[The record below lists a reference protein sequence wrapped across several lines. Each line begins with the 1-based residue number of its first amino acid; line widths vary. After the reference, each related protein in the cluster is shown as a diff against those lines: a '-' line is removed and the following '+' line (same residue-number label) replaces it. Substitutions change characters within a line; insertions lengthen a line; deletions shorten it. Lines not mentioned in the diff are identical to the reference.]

1 MAMFFTRTEE
11 LQHDPDCWKFVN
23 STGRVE
29 DCPGGDVLASG
40 KSIHELF
47 RLGWESVR
55 EDLTD
60 GGTLVC
66 LRFREHAPPVRWP
79 SDVRLATI
87 PIKAGTRPEWPIHSN
102 AALSSASR
110 V

>member
-1 MAMFFTRTEE
+1 VI
-11 LQHDPDCWKFVN
+11 LHCWKFVN

-29 DCPGGDVLASG
+29 DCPGGDVLAPG
-40 KSIHELF
+40 KSIQELF

-66 LRFREHAPPVRWP
+66 LRFREPMSPVRSP
-79 SDVRLATI
+79 SGVRLAMI
-87 PIKAGTRPEWPIHSN
+87 PIKAGSRPEWPIHSN
-102 AALSSASR
+102 PGLWSASR

>member
-1 MAMFFTRTEE
+1 MILHCR
-11 LQHDPDCWKFVN
+11 KFVN
-23 STGRVE
+23 SMGLVE

-40 KSIHELF
+40 KSIQELF

-60 GGTLVC
+60 VGTLVC
-66 LRFREHAPPVRWP
+66 LRFREPALPLRWP
-79 SDVRLATI
+79 SGVRLAMI
-87 PIKAGTRPEWPIHSN
+87 PIKAGPRPEWPVYSN
-102 AALSSASR
+102 TALWSAPR